1 MNTREIDRTMRDD
14 PFASKFYAG
23 TYALDQLPQQLK
35 ANSLYIMNLSKIS
48 HEGSHWVQIGTVNG
62 STFFD
67 SFGRPP
73 PQEIIANLLSVGGE
87 ILWSDA
93 VVQSPISQSCG
104 YHVLLVSFLQARGYS
119 MHEILSQFYQV
130 EDRDY
135 LRNDTYATEVI
146 SSLTALEERPVVDWS
161 NFY

>member
-1 MNTREIDRTMRDD
+1 M
-14 PFASKFYAG
+14 
-23 TYALDQLPQQLK
+23 DQLPQQLK

-48 HEGSHWVQIGTVNG
+48 HEGSHWVQIGTING
-62 STFFD
+62 STFFN

-73 PQEIIANLLSVGGE
+73 PQEIINNLLSVGGE

-104 YHVLLVSFLQARGYS
+104 YHVLLVSFLQAHGYS

-130 EDRDY
+130 EDQDY